1 MRKYNICVKTAIA
14 VFAVVLSA
22 CSSDNDVVEND
33 IVNPESPV
41 SNNDIMTFSA
51 SMDAGNVT
59 RTDFNS
65 NSTIWAKGDKI
76 RVLNLASVTGQDGYK
91 NNGYFNI
98 VKQSG
103 TFTKEELFTG
113 TRIKS
118 NGDGTDE
125 FYAYYPHDAKAAVE
139 TNQSTSVNY
148 IVQKGNIPAVQEAKK
163 DSFAQSLHYMTA
175 LSSTT
180 TFAFKNVCALLKITL
195 KDYANIK
202 RVRVLATPVDDTKST
217 NTSYIA
223 GDFDA
228 KIVNSD
234 GTTTIAFTGNNSPYV
249 ELKLPVS
256 GDDCQEGTF
265 YMVVLPASITNGFTL
280 FFEKTDG
287 TIYMRRNTHLQ
298 EFVRNKVYDLGDYD
312 CYSSSETPI
321 TPENMSVLENY
332 VDLGLP
338 SGTLWCTKNVTAG
351 SGTSTTLVNSIYDNG
366 GYYAWGEIFAY
377 NQTDDKGNKKTV
389 YTGGTYTGLSSW
401 YTTSTTTTT
410 LPSTLKYQR
419 DAAYKIESHLYCMPT
434 YTQIQELFE
443 NCNVTYYISNAYS
456 GHYGVMLT
464 SKNND
469 NTLWLPAAGYHY
481 DSGFNSGLNNENKM
495 CHYWSRTLYT
505 SNTDYA
511 YCLDFTNGELYSH
524 GGGSGASTW
533 YDRRDCGKSIRPVLN
548 IPAFK

>member
-1 MRKYNICVKTAIA
+1 MRNYNYCIKTALA
-14 VFAVVLSA
+14 VFAVALSA
-22 CSSDNDVVEND
+22 CSSDNDIVDND
-33 IVNPESPV
+33 SNNQEKPV
-41 SNNDIMTFSA
+41 SEKKMSFSA
-51 SMDAGNVT
+51 NMDAGNVT

-65 NSTIWAKGDKI
+65 NSTIWAEGDQI
-76 RVLNLASVTGQDGYK
+76 RILSLATITAPDQSGYPIH
-91 NNGYFNI
+91 GYFTLDTHT
-98 VKQSG
+98 G
-103 TFTKEELFTG
+103 GYTKEETFTG
-113 TRIKS
+113 TKIQS

-125 FYAYYPHDAKAAVE
+125 FYAYYPHSCGAAIE
-139 TNQSTSVNY
+139 TVTSGANKGHKY
-148 IVQKGNIPAVQEAKK
+148 IVQKGEVPTVQTAMKGTY
-163 DSFAQSLHYMTA
+163 DQSLHFMTA
-175 LSSTT
+175 FSNNSTFT
-180 TFAFKNVCALLKITL
+180 FKNVCALLKITL

-298 EFVRNKVYDLGDYD
+298 EFVRNKMYDLGEYN
-312 CYSSSETPI
+312 CSSTP
-321 TPENMSVLENY
+321 TNMSVLENY

-366 GYYAWGEIFAY
+366 GYYAWGDIFAY

-389 YTGGTYTGLSSW
+389 YTGGTYAGLTSW

-481 DSGFNSGLNNENKM
+481 DSGINSGLNNENQM

-511 YCLDFTNGELYSH
+511 YCLDFTNGGLYSH

>member
-65 NSTIWAKGDKI
+65 NSTIWAEGDQI
-76 RVLNLASVTGQDGYK
+76 RILNLATITAPDQSGYPIH
-91 NNGYFNI
+91 GYFTLDTHT
-98 VKQSG
+98 G
-103 TFTKEELFTG
+103 GYTKEETFTG
-113 TRIKS
+113 TKIQS

-125 FYAYYPHDAKAAVE
+125 FYAYYPHSCGAAIE
-139 TNQSTSVNY
+139 TVKSGSNAGHKY
-148 IVQKGNIPAVQEAKK
+148 IVQKGEVPTVQTAMKGTY
-163 DSFAQSLHYMTA
+163 DQSLHFMTA
-175 LSSTT
+175 FSNNSTFT
-180 TFAFKNVCALLKITL
+180 FKNVCALLKITL

-202 RVRVLATPVDDTKST
+202 RVRVLATPVDDTQST

-256 GDDCQEGTF
+256 GDDCQVGTF

-298 EFVRNKVYDLGDYD
+298 EFVRNKMYDLGEYN
-312 CYSSSETPI
+312 CSSTP
-321 TPENMSVLENY
+321 TNMSVLENY

-338 SGTLWCTKNVTAG
+338 SGTLWCTKNVTAD
-351 SGTSTTLVNSIYDNG
+351 SGTSATLVNSIYDAG
-366 GYYAWGEIFAY
+366 GYFAWGDLSE
-377 NQTDDKGNKKTV
+377 KTEYSSDSYEGRSWL
-389 YTGGTYTGLSSW
+389 YTSDNI
-401 YTTSTTTTT
+401 
-410 LPSTLKYQR
+410 LKYQY
-419 DAAYKIESHLYCMPT
+419 DAAYQIQGHLYCMPT
-434 YTQIQELFE
+434 YAQIEELYN
-443 NCNVTYYISNAYS
+443 NCTWVRSTAPNNSNN
-456 GHYGVMLT
+456 YGLLFT
-464 SKNND
+464 SNINGK
-469 NTLWLPAAGYHY
+469 TLWLPTAGYSINA
-481 DSGFNSGLNNENKM
+481 DSQNGVQSETSRT
-495 CHYWSRTLYT
+495 HYWSRNLYKVGN
-505 SNTDYA
+505 NTQCA
-511 YCLDFTNGELYSH
+511 YCLDFDGTSLDGH
-524 GGGSGASTW
+524 GWLSGWTIGAGNW
-533 YDRRDCGKSIRPVLN
+533 YDRRFCGKCIRPVLN